1 MKGFYEIY
9 DRTFHTR
16 GMPWI
21 AKFTEGVV
29 ELDKCAACGRPNS
42 FAQGDMLARLMEEN
56 GTQWSDLIGTGSRVG
71 LFVASSRFVEAPRS
85 HGVRVELGG
94 RVEFDEPGPK
104 RLALAEAPDYYW
116 VDGERHLAARMDFE
130 ASGFVGVWYCPECGA
145 RSGDVRATRVT
156 QYTFDYD
163 AASGLDLFTTDMSP
177 NAFFCTERVLECAR
191 EHRLTNV
198 AITRVEDGPD
208 AKPIKFW

>member
-1 MKGFYEIY
+1 MKGFYEIC

-21 AKFTEGVV
+21 ARFTEGVV
-29 ELDKCAACGRPNS
+29 ELDKCAACGAPTHFPR
-42 FAQGDMLARLMEEN
+42 GDMRALLEPK
-56 GTQWSDLIGTGSRVG
+56 GTQWPDLIGTGGLG
-71 LFVASSRFVEAPRS
+71 LFVSSVRFVEALRS

-94 RVEFDEPGPK
+94 RVEFDEPGPD
-104 RLALAEAPDYYW
+104 RLALAKAPDYYW

-130 ASGFVGVWYCPECGA
+130 ASGFVGVWYCPECGG
-145 RSGDVRATRVT
+145 RRENVQATRVT

-177 NAFFCTERVLECAR
+177 NAFFCTELVLECAR
-191 EHRLTNV
+191 EHKPANV
-198 AITRVEDGPD
+198 VITRVEDGPK
-208 AKPIKFW
+208 AKPIKYW

>member
-1 MKGFYEIY
+1 MKGFYRIKH
-9 DRTFHTR
+9 RTFHTR

-21 AKFTEGVV
+21 GRFTEGVV
-29 ELDKCAACGRPNS
+29 NLDKCAACGAPNY
-42 FAQGDMLARLMEEN
+42 FPRGDMRARLWEEN
-56 GTQWSDLIGTGSRVG
+56 GTQWPDLIGTGSVAG
-71 LFVASSRFVEAPRS
+71 VFVASGRFVEALRTC
-85 HGVRVELGG
+85 GVRVELGG

-104 RLALAEAPDYYW
+104 RLPLAEAPDYHW
-116 VDGERHLAARMDFE
+116 VDGERHLAARMDLE
-130 ASGFVGVWYCPECGA
+130 ASGFVGVRYCSECGA
-145 RSGDVRATRVT
+145 RSGDVRATKVT

-177 NAFFCTERVLECAR
+177 RAFFCTERVLECAR

-208 AKPIKFW
+208 AKPIKYW